1 MPPWTSVAEGVQM
14 KVLQIATVGEEV
26 DPILVGI
33 REYPVSKLVLIYS
46 KEHER
51 VVQDLISKLS
61 FLKIEV
67 ERRVVNHDPIREM
80 TQVVSDIVSNG
91 SHGFEDIFMNAT
103 GGDKLF
109 VAGGVL
115 AAYVNGIKV
124 FHVKA
129 GNVHLLPVLKFSYSE
144 LISDS
149 KMAIL
154 EALDRLGGVADSLN
168 ELSDMAKVEK
178 SLLSYHIRGG
188 KDSKGLEGL
197 GLVEI
202 DRATQGRLRIKLTMM
217 GKLMLIGRSS
227 EGEKKP
233 VDK

>member
-1 MPPWTSVAEGVQM
+1 VEGDEM
-14 KVLQIATVGEEV
+14 KVLQIATVGDDI

-33 REYPVSKLVLIYS
+33 REYPVSKLVLLYS
-46 KEHER
+46 QDHEK
-51 VVQDLISKLS
+51 VVQDLVSKIS

-67 ERRVVNHDPIREM
+67 DRRLVNNDPIREM
-80 TQVVSDIVSNG
+80 AQVVSDIVSNG
-91 SHGFEDIFMNAT
+91 SQGFEDIFMNAT
-103 GGDKLF
+103 GGEKLF

-124 FHVKA
+124 FHVKN
-129 GNVHLLPVLKFSYSE
+129 GMVHLLPVLKFSYSE

-154 EALDRLGGVADSLN
+154 DALDKLGGAADSLN

-217 GKLMLIGRSS
+217 GKLMLIGRTS
-227 EGEKKP
+227 EDEKKP
-233 VDK
+233 EQESAPVEG